1 MLVHHKVKP
10 HIRGDAC
17 HSRDD
22 ASVESQKTTLVLVHA
37 HQGCPH
43 AWQCFGLFS
52 QSGEARRLDGQ
63 SRPNNIQWV
72 RESDRSHAGDST
84 TSEAHE
90 GRQVSTWVGLEDV
103 ALVEVVA
110 AELDCRIG
118 HDADA
123 VGTIT
128 AHEPSPSFFLPHFLE
143 GLAYRQLVL
152 LATGRL
158 YLEQDLESL
167 QRGDNSAG
175 HCTGDT
181 ASAECSDHG
190 LADKHAEVVAWP
202 RWQGRLRRGAWDIA
216 RRLEG
221 GISLLKIQV
230 GSETTQKDAS
240 LGQNIQ
246 QPS

>member
-10 HIRGDAC
+10 DVRGDAC
-17 HSRDD
+17 HSWDD
-22 ASVESQKTTLVLVHA
+22 ASVKSQKTTLILIHA

-43 AWQCFGLFS
+43 AWQCFGLFA
-52 QSGEARRLDGQ
+52 QSGEARRLDRQ

-72 RESDRSHAGDST
+72 SEGDRSHAGDST

-90 GRQVSTWVGLEDV
+90 GRQVGTGVGLENV
-103 ALVEVVA
+103 ALVEIVA

-128 AHEPSPSFFLPHFLE
+128 AHEPPPSFFLPHFLE
-143 GLAYRQLVL
+143 SLAYRQLVL
-152 LATGRL
+152 LTAGRL

-175 HCTGDT
+175 HSTCNA

-190 LADKHAEVVAWP
+190 LADKEAEVVAWP
-202 RWQGRLRRGAWDIA
+202 RGQGRLRRGAWDIA
-216 RRLEG
+216 RRLKVA
-221 GISLLKIQV
+221 L
-230 GSETTQKDAS
+230 AC
-240 LGQNIQ
+240 
-246 QPS
+246 